1 MDKKLLSIVIPAY
14 NEEKNIPL
22 IYQELRK
29 VLEKVADKYDYEIIF
44 VNDGSKDNTW
54 EEIVK
59 LAKKDKK
66 VKGINFSRNFG
77 KEIALTAGIEY
88 AKGDAVITMDA
99 DGQRPAI
106 LILDFLKRWEEGC
119 EIVYG
124 IRTKMRR

>member
-1 MDKKLLSIVIPAY
+1 MDLLLNTKLMKKLLSIVIPAY

-29 VLEKVADKYDYEIIF
+29 VLEKVFDKYDYEIIF

-77 KEIALTAGIEY
+77 KEDSIDL
-88 AKGDAVITMDA
+88 
-99 DGQRPAI
+99 
-106 LILDFLKRWEEGC
+106 
-119 EIVYG
+119 
-124 IRTKMRR
+124 RRETVVKKKFVLYQSIQKTFVF